1 MDGKSG
7 TTDRLPERPDMLR
20 TGDPCPCCW
29 QPIKT
34 RDPELLL
41 LLTYIRDSRC
51 NQTFTQEYMD
61 KREAGQ

>member
-20 TGDPCPCCW
+20 TGDPCPCCG

-51 NQTFTQEYMD
+51 N
-61 KREAGQ
+61 